1 MCATTKEDFLLICGS
16 AENFIYS
23 KLLPQKTIKF
33 CNLEVGIG
41 PAAAGFAIMRWINFM
56 EIFSAG
62 LSYPLNKVGMT
73 KYKSSVAAELESC
86 TILQYFTLSCWAGAL
101 L

>member
-1 MCATTKEDFLLICGS
+1 
-16 AENFIYS
+16 
-23 KLLPQKTIKF
+23 
-33 CNLEVGIG
+33 
-41 PAAAGFAIMRWINFM
+41 M